1 LNSWLVSWLG
11 WLLGCDGLMA
21 RKGTPPS
28 KASVKAAADRA
39 SGLPPDD
46 PADKGGRPTSYD
58 PSFADQAK
66 KLCEL
71 GATDIEIADFF
82 EVSDRTIYRWQLKYP
97 EFCQALKAG
106 KDVADDR
113 VERSLYHKATG
124 YTFESEKIFQYEGA
138 IVRAKT
144 REHVPP
150 DTVSMIFWLKNRRPE
165 QWREKTEQL
174 VRHEHI
180 NQLSDDEL
188 ARIATSGSE
197 GNSAK
202 KGGSSKLN

>member
-1 LNSWLVSWLG
+1 
-11 WLLGCDGLMA
+11 MA
-21 RKGTPPS
+21 K
-28 KASVKAAADRA
+28 KVKI
-39 SGLPPDD
+39 
-46 PADKGGRPTSYD
+46 GRPSGYQAD
-58 PSFADQAK
+58 FAVQAK

-82 EVSDRTIYRWQLKYP
+82 EVSDRTVYRWQLQFP

-106 KDVADDR
+106 KEAADDR

-124 YTFESEKIFQYEGA
+124 YSFESEKIFQHQGEV
-138 IVRAKT
+138 IRAKT

-165 QWREKTEQL
+165 QWRDKTEQV
-174 VRHEHI
+174 VRHEHA

-188 ARIATSGSE
+188 ARIATGGGE
-197 GNSAK
+197 GNIAPKGSA
-202 KGGSSKLN
+202 SKLN

>member
-1 LNSWLVSWLG
+1 
-11 WLLGCDGLMA
+11 MA
-21 RKGTPPS
+21 KKPEKT
-28 KASVKAAADRA
+28 
-39 SGLPPDD
+39 
-46 PADKGGRPTSYD
+46 GRPSGYQPD
-58 PSFADQAK
+58 FAVQAK

-82 EVSDRTIYRWQLKYP
+82 EVSDRTVYRWQLKYP

-106 KDVADDR
+106 KDAADDR

-124 YTFESEKIFQYEGA
+124 YTFESEKIFQYEGT
-138 IVRAKT
+138 IVRTPT

-165 QWREKTEQL
+165 QWREKTEQV

-188 ARIATSGSE
+188 ARIATGGRE
-197 GNSAK
+197 GNPNPKGSA
-202 KGGSSKLN
+202 SKLN